1 MIKKEE
7 INEKEKKKYDKN
19 NRKKRQLY
27 MKTLIIFLTLIIFST
42 VNVYSKEVVDCR
54 SLKKNSPKYLICK
67 TKVSG
72 SAMRSK
78 LTKKLKL
85 SNRIGEES
93 FIKRF
98 GEAKSLSELR

>member
-1 MIKKEE
+1 M
-7 INEKEKKKYDKN
+7 
-19 NRKKRQLY
+19 RKKRKNMIKIIEKKSQIY
-27 MKTLIIFLTLIIFST
+27 MKTFIIFLTLIIFST

-98 GEAKSLSELR
+98 GEAKSLSELK